1 MYTSSFSGFSG
12 HFRTKP
18 TVALGGASRKEPRD
32 ELLKRAQEERE
43 KREEQRR
50 RQNASITIQ
59 SYTRGMWVRNEQKD
73 HQRMLYDACL
83 MDMERG
89 QVTPDPSNLSWL
101 ARRLLFFY
109 TQQQDTDRLVKLCQ
123 LLLKKKNVGSL
134 VCTIGKETWTH
145 QIKRVL
151 LLCSRYLEMIAQ
163 SHSPIAVP
171 LRTLETFTDA
181 AVYQESSLLT
191 QQQSEMVVSE
201 TMQYLCSHGYFRHM
215 GSLVNNRIPDSIEHS
230 TSPPTPLAA
239 TLLEFIVKPLTLISS
254 QQAKDTYRNTVLWAL
269 CKDLLTQPITE
280 QVRNFV
286 LPAMAGGK
294 RGFPFEDLL
303 QALAPVSHD
312 DPANEGES
320 SPVSHS
326 RVEPSPWLLYS
337 LLELGD
343 CQVEKLSQSSLT
355 SYLHVLETL
364 LPTLPSVGRAAS
376 HQAAD
381 SDSEDED
388 METLD
393 PMFLKSGSL
402 NSPQALREQCIAMLG
417 SWNHINC
424 FLRCIFNGLS
434 QATLL
439 ALCSI
444 LHTLMARHNLQVH
457 KFRLLYTLAFNGA
470 FLRQLYA
477 AVLGATKTTATG
489 SKVQLLQL
497 LAGGI
502 PMAPE
507 DAQRVVPPLSLFCSL
522 FSHSLMS
529 LHDID
534 FYAETP
540 DRSHAM
546 PFRLSDLVSMSA
558 VLRDVCVGII
568 ELAIPDTKPTVGE
581 DYRKAMNSVGA
592 RVSDG
597 ADLDFQRQTE
607 DWAHL
612 FKVITHVVA
621 QLKARDTRQRFCPY
635 GHWLSTRVNIQATRP
650 SAMQRGQTM
659 SLFGR
664 RRPFPGLVQLG
675 RSDMDAND
683 EDAPLL
689 SVTETRQLTI
699 LKELPFVVPFEE
711 RVKLFQ
717 QLILK
722 DKDEHQADSM
732 FFLERGNSRLIDVMI
747 RRNYIYED
755 AYDKLS
761 PENEPNLK
769 KRMRVNLVNF
779 QGLEE
784 AGIDGGGIFREFLHE
799 LLKAGFDPNRGFFQ
813 TTNDGQVYPNPAS
826 ELLVE
831 HYARHYYFLG
841 RMLGKALYENML
853 VEIPFASFFLS
864 KILSKHNHVDID
876 QLQSLDPEVYRN
888 LLFLKN
894 YDGDVSDLALN
905 FTIVNN
911 DLGEAQVVELKPG
924 GQNIPVTSEN
934 RIQYI
939 HLVADYRLNK
949 QIRAHCMSFRQG
961 LADVVNLEW
970 LRMFDDQELQ
980 VVISGSQQPVD
991 VTDLRK
997 HTNYSGGY
1005 TDEHPVIE
1013 NFWKVVREFT
1023 NGQRRHLLKFV
1034 TSCSR
1039 PPLLG
1044 FKELYPAFCIHHG
1057 GPEEDRLPSASTC
1070 MNLLKLPEF
1079 QDEETM
1085 RSKLLYAVESNAG
1098 FELS

>member
-1 MYTSSFSGFSG
+1 Q
-12 HFRTKP
+12 
-18 TVALGGASRKEPRD
+18 EPRD
-32 ELLKRAQEERE
+32 VLLKRAQEERE

-59 SYTRGMWVRNEQKD
+59 SYTRGMWVRHEQKD
-73 HQRMLYDACL
+73 HQRLLYDAC
-83 MDMERG
+83 MTDMESG

-101 ARRLLFFY
+101 TRRLLFFY
-109 TQQQDTDRLVKLCQ
+109 SQQLDTDRLVKLCQ

-151 LLCSRYLEMIAQ
+151 LLCSRYLEMISQ

-171 LRTLETFTDA
+171 LRTLETFTDT

-191 QQQSEMVVSE
+191 QQQSEMVVLE
-201 TMQYLCSHGYFRHM
+201 TMEYLCSHGYFRHI
-215 GSLVNNRIPDSIEHS
+215 GTLVNNRIPDSIEHS
-230 TSPPTPLAA
+230 TNPPTPLAA
-239 TLLEFIVKPLTLISS
+239 TLLEFVVKPLTLISS
-254 QQAKDTYRNTVLWAL
+254 QQAKDTYRQ
-269 CKDLLTQPITE
+269 DLLTQPITE
-280 QVRNFV
+280 QVRNFI
-286 LPAMAGGK
+286 LPAMAAGK
-294 RGFPFEDLL
+294 RGFPFENLL

-312 DPANEGES
+312 VSANVGES

-343 CQVEKLSQSSLT
+343 CQVGKLSQSSLT

-364 LPTLPSVGRAAS
+364 LPTLPSVGRAAR
-376 HQAAD
+376 HQADD
-381 SDSEDED
+381 SDSEDEGMD
-388 METLD
+388 TLD

-540 DRSHAM
+540 GMFGHDRSHAM
-546 PFRLSDLVSMSA
+546 PFRLADLVSMSA

-592 RVSDG
+592 KVSDG

-621 QLKARDTRQRFCPY
+621 QLKARDTRQRFCPH
-635 GHWLSTRVNIQATRP
+635 GHWLSSRVNIQATRV
-650 SAMQRGQTM
+650 GGIILCTCLYVWTM

-675 RSDMDAND
+675 RN
-683 EDAPLL
+683 APLL

-755 AYDKLS
+755 AYEKLS

-799 LLKAGFDPNRGFFQ
+799 LLKAGFDPNRGFFR

-1013 NFWKVVREFT
+1013 TFWKVVREFT

-1057 GPEEDRLPSASTC
+1057 GPEEDRLPTASTC